1 MPDVDIDALDPAG
14 KPDEPWD
21 EEYVV
26 LQAALSQARKA
37 RVELGLLAA
46 FETEI
51 PGYEPQT
58 VDQVVFGP
66 RIPKRA
72 RGGQPFGHDLEVRL
86 AAADL
91 QVALL
96 QERLDGWEA
105 AQATWQAWKD
115 AQANTAVI
123 DETDAEAA

>member
-1 MPDVDIDALDPAG
+1 MTDAVTEDVVVLDQPS
-14 KPDEPWD
+14 PPEEPWQ

-46 FETEI
+46 FEAEI

-66 RIPKRA
+66 RLPKRA
-72 RGGQPFGHDLEVRL
+72 RDGKPYGHDLDVKL

-105 AQATWQAWKD
+105 ANKRRQDWVD
-115 AQANTAVI
+115 AKAN
-123 DETDAEAA
+123 AEATDEAA